1 MMTAAQA
8 RISTDKALA
17 AQAQA
22 IAASKAREQAEID
35 ARRNART
42 SALDRRIDSLVERF
56 LAETVLP
63 AIGEATSNGDS
74 RVRFNTRKYY
84 GWRGR
89 ENTPLDT
96 LIEDSVFG
104 GVTRVVGRWNNRV
117 EKGLTRSQIAT
128 LFDQSHL
135 HSHKVVG
142 WAGQRSSSDCTL
154 EFHILHRVA
163 ARVKQAGFAVTLPE
177 VRRAYNCKVQ
187 QRLTDLYISW

>member
-1 MMTAAQA
+1 MMTATQA

-22 IAASKAREQAEID
+22 IAASKAREQAKID

-74 RVRFNTRKYY
+74 RVRFNTSKYY
-84 GWRGR
+84 GWRWYGQ
-89 ENTPLDT
+89 TDTALDT
-96 LIEDSVFG
+96 LIEDSIFG
-104 GVTRVVGRWNNRV
+104 
-117 EKGLTRSQIAT
+117 GLTRSQIAT

-142 WAGQRSSSDCTL
+142 WNGGLISSDCTL

-163 ARVKQAGFAVTLPE
+163 ARVKQAGFDVTLPE

-187 QRLTDLYISW
+187 QQLTDLYISW

>member
-8 RISTDKALA
+8 RISTDNALA

-42 SALDRRIDSLVERF
+42 AALDRRIDSLVERF
-56 LAETVLP
+56 LADTVLP
-63 AIGEATSNGDS
+63 AIGEATSNGDNWVS
-74 RVRFNTRKYY
+74 FNTRKHY
-84 GWRGR
+84 GWRGWK
-89 ENTPLDT
+89 NTPLDT

-104 GVTRVVGRWNNRV
+104 GLAKVAVRWSGGFTRRH
-117 EKGLTRSQIAT
+117 IAT

-135 HSHKVVG
+135 HSHTVVG
-142 WAGQRSSSDCTL
+142 WNGTRVSEDCTL

-163 ARVKQAGFAVTLPE
+163 ARVKQAGFDVSLPE
-177 VRRAYNCKVQ
+177 VRMVYNCKVQ

>member
-8 RISTDKALA
+8 RISTDNALA

-42 SALDRRIDSLVERF
+42 TALDRRIDSLVERF

-63 AIGEATSNGDS
+63 AIGEATSNGGS
-74 RVRFNTRKYY
+74 SVTFNTRKSY
-84 GWRGR
+84 GNGWWRS
-89 ENTPLDT
+89 NTSLDT
-96 LIEDSVFG
+96 LIADSVFG
-104 GVTRVVGRWNNRV
+104 GVTRM
-117 EKGLTRSQIAT
+117 IAT

-142 WAGQRSSSDCTL
+142 WAGTRVSEDCTL

-163 ARVKQAGFAVTLPE
+163 ARVKQAGFDVSLPE
-177 VRRAYNCKVQ
+177 VRMAYNCKVQ
-187 QRLTDLYISW
+187 QRLTPLCISW